1 MKNKAILV
9 KNLPDKPGVYF
20 FKTKKKLLYI
30 GKATSLKDRVK
41 SYLNKDIVATRGP
54 KIEKMLAL
62 ADLVEFEETNS
73 VLEALILEA
82 ALIKKH
88 QPEYNTRDKDD
99 KSFWSVIITNEDFP
113 RVLPVRGKD
122 LVTDID
128 PDSIKY
134 SFGPFPHGS
143 ELKEALKII
152 RRIFPYRDKCLP
164 AQISVN
170 QKLGQARPCFNRQIR
185 LCPGVCSGEIS
196 KNDYSKVIRNLKLF
210 FDGKKSQ
217 LIKTLEREMKS
228 LAKARKF
235 ELAAQIRNQIFA
247 LNHIRDVALIKN
259 RPDTDNRGFKMEAY
273 DIAHLSGQDTVGVM
287 VVMIGNDL
295 DKTSYR
301 KFKLKGLTKNKADD
315 TANLA
320 EVLQRR
326 FTHEEWRYPD
336 LLVIDGGQAQINR
349 AKKVLAALDLTIPV
363 VSVVKDER
371 HKPRDIM
378 GDEALIKLHEG
389 EILLANNEA
398 HRFALAYHRNRRDR
412 VVK

>member
-1 MKNKAILV
+1 MAI
-9 KNLPDKPGVYF
+9 KPGNLPDKPGVYF
-20 FKTKKKLLYI
+20 FKTRKKILYI

-41 SYLNKDIVATRGP
+41 SYFNKDILATRGP
-54 KIEKMLAL
+54 KIEKMIAM
-62 ADLVEFEETNS
+62 ADLVGFEETNS

-88 QPEYNTRDKDD
+88 QPEYNTREKDD
-99 KSFWSVIITNEDFP
+99 KSFWSVIITNEEWP
-113 RVLPVRGKD
+113 RVLLVRGKD
-122 LVTDID
+122 LVMGID

-134 SFGPFPHGS
+134 SFGPFPHGG

-152 RRIFPYRDKCLP
+152 RRIFPYRDKCEP
-164 AQISVN
+164 ESG
-170 QKLGQARPCFNRQIR
+170 KSCFNRQIG

-196 KNDYSKVIRNLKLF
+196 KIDYAKVVRNLKLF
-210 FDGKKSQ
+210 FEGKKTQ

-228 LAKARKF
+228 LAKAKKF
-235 ELAAQIRNQIFA
+235 ELAAKVRNQIFA

-259 RPDTDNRGFKMEAY
+259 RPNLENRGFKIEAY

-287 VVMIGNDL
+287 VVSIGHDL

-301 KFKLKGLTKNKADD
+301 KFKLKGPTKNKADD

-336 LLVIDGGQAQINR
+336 LIVIDGGQAQINR
-349 AKKVLAALDLTIPV
+349 AHKVLTGLSVSIPI

-371 HKPRDIM
+371 HKPRDII
-378 GDEALIKLHEG
+378 GEEALIKLHEG

>member
-1 MKNKAILV
+1 MENKAVLV
-9 KNLPDKPGVYF
+9 KTLPDKPGVYF

-41 SYLNKDIVATRGP
+41 SYFNKDIVATRGP
-54 KIEKMLAL
+54 KIEKMIAL
-62 ADLVEFEETNS
+62 ADSVEFEETNS

-88 QPEYNTRDKDD
+88 QPEYNTREKDD
-99 KSFWSVIITNEDFP
+99 KSFWSVIITKEDWP
-113 RVLPVRGKD
+113 RLLSVRGKD
-122 LVTDID
+122 LITDID
-128 PDSIKY
+128 PDTIKY

-152 RRIFPYRDKCLP
+152 RRIFPYRDKCEP
-164 AQISVN
+164 ESG
-170 QKLGQARPCFNRQIR
+170 KPCFNRQIG

-196 KNDYSKVIRNLKLF
+196 KADYAKVIRNLKLF
-210 FDGKKSQ
+210 FDGKKSE
-217 LIKTLEREMKS
+217 LIKTLEKEMKQ
-228 LAKARKF
+228 LAKLKKF
-235 ELAAQIRNQIFA
+235 ELAAKIRNQIFA

-259 RPDTDNRGFKMEAY
+259 QPTTENRGFKIEAY

-287 VVMIGNDL
+287 VVSIGNDL

-326 FTHEEWRYPD
+326 FTHQEWRYPD
-336 LLVIDGGQAQINR
+336 LIVVDGGQAQINR
-349 AKKVLAALDLTIPV
+349 AKKVLAGLDVVIPV

-371 HKPRDIM
+371 HKPRDFM
-378 GDEALIKLHEG
+378 GDEMLIKKYES

-412 VVK
+412 MVK

>member
-1 MKNKAILV
+1 MAIKLTS
-9 KNLPDKPGVYF
+9 LPDKPGVYF

-41 SYLNKDIVATRGP
+41 SYFNKDIVATRGP
-54 KIEKMLAL
+54 KIEKMIAM
-62 ADLVEFEETNS
+62 ADSVEFEETGS

-88 QPEYNTRDKDD
+88 QPEYNTREKDD
-99 KSFWSVIITNEDFP
+99 KSFWSVIITKEDWP
-113 RVLPVRGKD
+113 RLLSVRGKD
-122 LVTDID
+122 LITDID
-128 PDSIKY
+128 PDTIKY

-152 RRIFPYRDKCLP
+152 RRIFPYRDKCEP
-164 AQISVN
+164 ESG
-170 QKLGQARPCFNRQIR
+170 KPCFNRQIG

-196 KNDYSKVIRNLKLF
+196 KVDYAKVIRNLKLF
-210 FDGKKSQ
+210 FDGKKSE
-217 LIKTLEREMKS
+217 LIKTLEKEMKQ
-228 LAKARKF
+228 LAKLKKF
-235 ELAAQIRNQIFA
+235 ELAAKIRNQIFA

-259 RPDTDNRGFKMEAY
+259 QPTTENRGFKIEAY

-287 VVMIGNDL
+287 VVSIGNDL

-301 KFKLKGLTKNKADD
+301 KFKLKGLAKNKADD

-326 FTHEEWRYPD
+326 FTHQEWRYPD
-336 LLVIDGGQAQINR
+336 LIVVDGGQAQINR
-349 AKKVLAALDLTIPV
+349 AKKVLAGLDVVIPV

-371 HKPRDIM
+371 HKPRDFM
-378 GDEALIKLHEG
+378 GDEMLIKKYES

-412 VVK
+412 MVK

>member
-1 MKNKAILV
+1 MAIKLTS
-9 KNLPDKPGVYF
+9 LPDKPGVYF

-41 SYLNKDIVATRGP
+41 SYFNKDIVATRGP
-54 KIEKMLAL
+54 KIEKMIAM
-62 ADLVEFEETNS
+62 ADSVEFEETGS

-88 QPEYNTRDKDD
+88 QPEYNTREKDD
-99 KSFWSVIITNEDFP
+99 KSFWSVIVTKEDWP
-113 RVLPVRGKD
+113 RLLSVRGKD
-122 LVTDID
+122 LITDID
-128 PDSIKY
+128 PDTIKY

-152 RRIFPYRDKCLP
+152 RRIFPYRDKCEP
-164 AQISVN
+164 ESG
-170 QKLGQARPCFNRQIR
+170 KPCFNRQIG

-196 KNDYSKVIRNLKLF
+196 KVDYAKVIRNLKLF
-210 FDGKKSQ
+210 FDGKKSE
-217 LIKTLEREMKS
+217 LIKTLEKEMKQ
-228 LAKARKF
+228 LAKLKKF
-235 ELAAQIRNQIFA
+235 ELAAKIRNQIFA

-259 RPDTDNRGFKMEAY
+259 QPTTENRGFKIEAY

-287 VVMIGNDL
+287 VVSIGNDL

-326 FTHEEWRYPD
+326 FTHQEWRYPD
-336 LLVIDGGQAQINR
+336 LIVVDGGQAQINR
-349 AKKVLAALDLTIPV
+349 AKKVLAGLGVVIPV
-363 VSVVKDER
+363 VSVVKDDR
-371 HKPRDIM
+371 HKPRDFM
-378 GDEALIKLHEG
+378 GDEMLIKKYES

-412 VVK
+412 MVK